1 MMKVCVIE
9 GDGIGKEVI
18 PEAVKILNE
27 LGDFEIIK
35 AEAGLECLKKYGD
48 ALPEETIEKAKEAQ
62 LMKGIQGK
70 EFEGRPIVLE
80 ISQEKPER
88 RAHSKDRS
96 FNRKRGKR
104 KGSDGRRKR
113 RRRK

>member
-1 MMKVCVIE
+1 
-9 GDGIGKEVI
+9 
-18 PEAVKILNE
+18 
-27 LGDFEIIK
+27 
-35 AEAGLECLKKYGD
+35 
-48 ALPEETIEKAKEAQ
+48 
-62 LMKGIQGK
+62 MKGIQGK

>member
-1 MMKVCVIE
+1 MGYISKLNP
-9 GDGIGKEVI
+9 GRLIGLI
-18 PEAVKILNE
+18 NE
-27 LGDFEIIK
+27 SLGSSNAEIGQIDIKKTFSFFE
-35 AEAGLECLKKYGD
+35 
-48 ALPEETIEKAKEAQ
+48 IEKAKEAQ

-104 KGSDGRRKR
+104 KGSDGRTKR